1 MSLSICILLAGI
13 LLCVA
18 GIVTMFRNVD
28 SHAYVDG
35 FCQVIIGLIAFGG
48 ALLEIFL

>member
-1 MSLSICILLAGI
+1 MSFSVCILIAGI

-28 SHAYVDG
+28 SNAYVDG